1 MLESSIRHGKNI
13 TGAQEAEKRSAM
25 TVLINVD
32 TSKQVGDKD
41 HLKVFA
47 NQDAASVI
55 FVSKFAW
62 LQPPIYF
69 VTLW

>member
-1 MLESSIRHGKNI
+1 
-13 TGAQEAEKRSAM
+13 M
-25 TVLINVD
+25 TVLIYVD

-55 FVSKFAW
+55 FVSKFAC

-69 VTLW
+69 VNDPLKDRVQRLTKAPRHAARRSR